1 MLDNFIAPEYVTRS
15 INERFS
21 VFTSN
26 SLAKFIRVLFEQFL
40 ILEHVPN
47 ASRDW
52 DFFPCFESLF
62 CVKDSFVELC
72 FSALRDLSDRA
83 LGEWTYDVDVRG
95 GFAVNPLAI
104 DKVFVDLA
112 KGSAIAL
119 VQHY

>member
-21 VFTSN
+21 VFTGN

-40 ILEHVPN
+40 ILQHVPN
-47 ASRDW
+47 ASRYR

-62 CVKDSFVELC
+62 CVEDSFVELC
-72 FSALRDLSDRA
+72 FSALRDLSERA
-83 LGEWTYDVDVRG
+83 LGEWTYDVNVRC
-95 GFAVNPLAI
+95 GFAINPLAI

>member
-1 MLDNFIAPEYVTRS
+1 MLDNFIASKYVTRS

-21 VFTSN
+21 VFAGN

-47 ASRDW
+47 ASRYG

-62 CVKDSFVELC
+62 CVEDSFVELC
-72 FSALRDLSDRA
+72 FSALGDFSDRA
-83 LGEWTYDVDVRG
+83 LGEWTYDVNVRC
-95 GFAVNPLAI
+95 GFAINPLAI